1 MARTSEGE
9 GRLSYVLGA
18 RMIDCTGAAPVQDP
32 VLVVDGTRIAQIGT
46 RKTIKVPDGADI
58 IDCGKAT
65 LIPGMLDIHLH
76 TMMFNCL
83 TFHNFRVAQW
93 EITPELQQMYGL
105 FHAQLCFDMGFT
117 TLRDMGLQTYRG
129 LLVREACAIRDA
141 IDMGIVEGPR
151 MLVAAFTTITGSHLD
166 LIQPRAAERLGFQN
180 ADGPWELRKLA
191 RTNLLHGADVIK
203 TCASGGGGTD
213 KEEPDIR
220 NMTQVELDAIV
231 DEAHAF
237 HKICAV
243 HCFTPQSQRM
253 ALAAGAD
260 TIEHMVFSDDETIG
274 MIREKGT
281 HVTPTL
287 SHRTDHAIEMR
298 REQGT
303 SQFVLKKMKSIQENC
318 FDTFQKMHKA
328 GINIAM
334 GTDMGFDPE
343 MGTNA
348 AELEIYVNLGM
359 SPMDALLTCTRNA
372 ARAIKLDKQIGTLE
386 AGKLADVVA
395 VAGDPLA
402 DIRCLQDKKNIQ
414 IVMKEGKVYADRRP
428 GHSKSVVNAE
438 PGSWKIPDYL

>member
-58 IDCGKAT
+58 IDCGNAT